1 MPKDLTPQ
9 KIVNMILRHVK
20 LIILVAILTTL
31 ISFGYSKFFIA
42 PSYTA
47 TALIHVQNYDEESA
61 TQETTASSYYNNG
74 RVPVSD
80 ISASSTL
87 ARYCVVLF
95 RNSPDMVRLM
105 ADASVSFTQLDDLNF
120 IEISATSIN
129 AQHSANVANQL
140 ADEARNCYASVYDE
154 GKISTIRSATPPS
167 APSAPN
173 ISQNTLYGLIIGA
186 IVGVLLAFFLEII
199 DTTIKPGDDLA
210 KLYNLPVFAEIV
222 DFEQEG

>member
-9 KIVNMILRHVK
+9 KIISMILRHVK

-47 TALIHVQNYDEESA
+47 SALIHIQNFDQESA
-61 TQETTASSYYNNG
+61 TQETTVSYSNG

-80 ISASSTL
+80 ITASATL
-87 ARYCVVLF
+87 ASHCVVLF
-95 RNSPDMVRLM
+95 RNSPDMVNLM
-105 ADASVSFTQLDDLNF
+105 SGASVNIEQVDDLGF
-120 IEISATSIN
+120 IQITATSSN
-129 AQHSANVANQL
+129 AQLSANVANQL
-140 ADEARNCYASVYDE
+140 ADEARNCFNSVFDE
-154 GKISTIRSATPPS
+154 GKVSTVRNATAPG

-173 ISQNTLYGLIIGA
+173 ITQNTIYGLVIGI

-210 KLYNLPVFAEIV
+210 KLYGLPVFAEIV